1 MLNYVRNALHG
12 VAGGQVQHDKCIL
25 KIMVV
30 KTEEEIEI
38 MRQGGGILAAVMKET
53 IKKARPGVTTKE
65 LDQFAEKLIRE
76 KGGKPSFKMVP
87 KYNWATCM
95 CVNNCVVHGVPNDYQ
110 LKEGDVLGIDIGV
123 FHQGFHT
130 DMARTIEIKNE
141 KLKTKNEEE
150 IEKFL
155 ETGKKALQR
164 AISQAR
170 VGNHIGHISKAIQET
185 IEGAGYSVVKT
196 LVGHGV
202 GRKLH
207 EKPQIPGFLRGRI
220 KDSPLLK
227 KGMTIAIEV
236 IYNLGEDEVVL
247 KKSDGWTILTKDGS
261 LSGLFENT
269 LVIMKKRPIVLT
281 KSG

>member
-1 MLNYVRNALHG
+1 M
-12 VAGGQVQHDKCIL
+12 IS
-25 KIMVV
+25 I
-30 KTEEEIEI
+30 KTKEEIEV
-38 MRQGGGILAAVMKET
+38 MRQGGRILASVMEET
-53 IKKARPGVTTKE
+53 VKKAKPGITTKD
-65 LDQFAEKLIRE
+65 LDKFAEKLII
-76 KGGKPSFKMVP
+76 KQGAKPSFKMV
-87 KYNWATCM
+87 KRYKWATCM

-123 FHQGFHT
+123 FYQGFHT
-130 DMARTIEIKNE
+130 DMARTIKIKNE

-155 ETGKKALQR
+155 ETGKIALQK

-170 VGNHIGHISKAIQET
+170 VGNRAGHISKAIQDT
-185 IEGAGYSVVKT
+185 VEGAGYSVVKT
-196 LVGHGV
+196 LVGHGI

-227 KGMTIAIEV
+227 KGVTIAIEV
-236 IYNLGEDEVVL
+236 IYNLGKDEVVL

-261 LSGLFENT
+261 LSGLFEST
-269 LVIMKKRPIVLT
+269 VAIMEKKPIVLT
-281 KSG
+281 KLG